1 MASGSAFMTMPNVS
15 SGDISSRSRLHF
27 SADVT
32 DFENGWSIIFKQ
44 FSAVRLVVTSELNCL
59 SPFPFSVISV
69 GSVRDLIAE
78 VRSKPKIFTQNATS
92 KTFKIQRK
100 TEQPPRVTRA
110 IFPQDIQGLA
120 RGLLHGGAQG

>member
-1 MASGSAFMTMPNVS
+1 MFSSEKFVVEWCEMETLIFECIYFMQEEM
-15 SGDISSRSRLHF
+15 RSF
-27 SADVT
+27 S
-32 DFENGWSIIFKQ
+32 
-44 FSAVRLVVTSELNCL
+44 
-59 SPFPFSVISV
+59 FSVISV

-78 VRSKPKIFTQNATS
+78 VRSKPKIFTQNATA
-92 KTFKIQRK
+92 KTSKIQRK